1 MNNAM
6 KLDADILEAAAIWYV
21 DLKSAAA
28 DDPLHDAHKQWLEAD
43 SRHVL
48 AWRRIQKLQKRF
60 QGLPRDIRP
69 ETLEKA
75 RRSRREMVKALML
88 VMTVGG
94 AGTAWQ
100 QKSRL
105 ISLAADYRTAV
116 GQRRDI
122 TLADGSQ
129 LHLNTDSALDV
140 RFNTEKR
147 ELFLH
152 RGEVMVTTAS
162 DNHQRPFIVKS
173 AHGQVQALGT
183 RFSVSSDQRRTRVKV
198 FEHAVSLSA
207 ADANDSL
214 SLQAGRQ
221 ADFTEQQYSAAT
233 AIPAN
238 ADAWVQG
245 LLIVSDWR
253 LADFVDE
260 LKRYH
265 KGALSCDE
273 KVADYRISGA
283 FHLNDTRAVLENLSS
298 TLPVKVRYL
307 TRFWARVEAG

>member
-1 MNNAM
+1 M
-6 KLDADILEAAAIWYV
+6 KLDADILEAAATWYV
-21 DLKSAAA
+21 DLKDAAA

-60 QGLPRDIRP
+60 RGLPRDIRP
-69 ETLEKA
+69 ETLDKA
-75 RRSRREMVKALML
+75 RRSRREMIKTLM
-88 VMTVGG
+88 VVVTVGG

-105 ISLAADYRTAV
+105 ISLTADYRTAV

-122 TLADGSQ
+122 TLADGSHLQ
-129 LHLNTDSALDV
+129 LNTDSALDV
-140 RFNTEKR
+140 RFSPEKR
-147 ELFLH
+147 EVFLH
-152 RGEVMVTTAS
+152 RGEVMIATAN
-162 DNHQRPFIVKS
+162 DQHHRPFIVTS
-173 AHGQVQALGT
+173 PHGQVQALGT
-183 RFSVSSDQRRTRVKV
+183 RFSVSSDRAQTRVKV
-198 FEHAVSLSA
+198 FEHAVKMTAEGLEHSRE
-207 ADANDSL
+207 
-214 SLQAGRQ
+214 LQAGNQ
-221 ADFTEQQYSAAT
+221 AEMTQQQYGAFA

-238 ADAWVQG
+238 ADAWTQG

-253 LADFVDE
+253 LAELVNE

-265 KGALSCDE
+265 KGVLSCDV

-283 FHLNDTRAVLENLSS
+283 FHLNDIRSVLENLSS

>member
-1 MNNAM
+1 M
-6 KLDADILEAAAIWYV
+6 KLDADILEAAATWYV

-60 QGLPRDIRP
+60 RGLPRDIRH
-69 ETLEKA
+69 ETLDKA
-75 RRSRREMVKALML
+75 RRSRREMIKALM
-88 VMTVGG
+88 VVVTVGG

-100 QKSRL
+100 QKNRL
-105 ISLAADYRTAV
+105 ISLTADYRTAV

-129 LHLNTDSALDV
+129 LQLNTDSALDV
-140 RFNTEKR
+140 RFSSDKR
-147 ELFLH
+147 EVFLH
-152 RGEVMVTTAS
+152 RGEVMLTTAS
-162 DNHQRPFIVKS
+162 DNHQRPFIVRS

-183 RFSVSSDQRRTRVKV
+183 RFSVSSDGARSRVKV
-198 FEHAVSLSA
+198 FEHAVKMT
-207 ADANDSL
+207 ADGLEHSR
-214 SLQAGRQ
+214 SLQAGNQ
-221 ADFTEQQYSAAT
+221 ADMTKKHYGAST

-238 ADAWVQG
+238 ADAWTQG

-253 LADFVDE
+253 LADFIEE
-260 LKRYH
+260 LTRYH
-265 KGALSCDE
+265 KGMLSCDE

-283 FHLNDTRAVLENLSS
+283 FHLNDTRSVLENLSS